1 MEPVRRQTMKRDAI
15 HARYKLTMRTLII
28 LFGGFVVWAVCLGLA
43 KLFAKSSATST
54 TIATTA
60 FVVLWLLVAAA
71 NMWIGVAQA
80 GYSIQE
86 ELPIFLL
93 LFLPPTM
100 AAIFVKWKFL

>member
-1 MEPVRRQTMKRDAI
+1 M
-15 HARYKLTMRTLII
+15 
-28 LFGGFVVWAVCLGLA
+28 VWAVCLGLA
-43 KLFAKSSATST
+43 KFFAKSSAAST
-54 TIATTA
+54 TIATAA

-71 NMWIGVAQA
+71 NMWLGVAQA

-93 LFLPPTM
+93 IFLPPAM